1 MQGTLIDIEQLK
13 NYPPEK
19 TVLIT
24 TGSQGESM
32 AALSRMAASIHK
44 KVSITPNDVIIL
56 SSNPIPGNEKA
67 VAKVINELSM
77 KVAEVI
83 SQDTH
88 VSGHACQEE
97 IKLIYSLVR
106 PKYSVPVH
114 GEYSHRAAQASLA
127 QAVGIP
133 KENILMIN
141 SGDVLELGQDKG
153 EVTGHVPSGAIM
165 VDGLGVGDVGNIV
178 LRDRQ
183 NLAQNGIIVV
193 VLTLEKY
200 SNQLLAGPDI
210 VSRGFVYVRES
221 EDLLE
226 EARRVVDDA
235 VADCLARHV
244 SDWGKIKNEIKD
256 SLSDFL
262 WKRMKRSPM
271 ILPIIMEV

>member
-1 MQGTLIDIEQLK
+1 MIVDEL
-13 NYPPEK
+13 
-19 TVLIT
+19 
-24 TGSQGESM
+24 
-32 AALSRMAASIHK
+32 LSR
-44 KVSITPNDVIIL
+44 
-56 SSNPIPGNEKA
+56 
-67 VAKVINELSM
+67 
-77 KVAEVI
+77 
-83 SQDTH
+83 
-88 VSGHACQEE
+88 
-97 IKLIYSLVR
+97 
-106 PKYSVPVH
+106 
-114 GEYSHRAAQASLA
+114 
-127 QAVGIP
+127 GIP
-133 KENILMIN
+133 KDHIMMIN
-141 SGDVLELGQDKG
+141 SGDVLELGQEKG
-153 EVTGHVPSGAIM
+153 QVTGHVTAGAIM

-235 VADCLARHV
+235 VSDCLDRHV